1 MLYSFPMK
9 RLVIVLAAVAVAG
22 CGESIPTDV
31 AAAKVEVEAAIKK
44 WHEHYDKGEV
54 DQLEGMLDPEVS
66 LPSPPEEFLH
76 GREAVFARIKKEVEE
91 YVISRDVQGKRKTRF
106 GTIRITISGLLAI
119 ATYDV
124 TVSDPSGG
132 ASTSALF
139 TRVLR
144 KSGNAWLILSEHY
157 TFGTPPKPPPPK

>member
-1 MLYSFPMK
+1 MA
-9 RLVIVLAAVAVAG
+9 LAAVAVAG
-22 CGESIPTDV
+22 CGESVPTDV

-106 GTIRITISGLLAI
+106 GTIRITISGLLAV

-124 TVSDPSGG
+124 TVSDPTGTSI
-132 ASTSALF
+132 SALF

-144 KSGNAWLILSEHY
+144 KSGGAWLILSEHY
-157 TFGTPPKPPPPK
+157 TFGIPPKPQQPPPPK